1 MVSDLQGPA
10 GNYYDKY
17 HSKNPIA
24 SALVRGFLERTRQL
38 VTRVGPTSI
47 FDAGCGEGHVT
58 ARFAQWLPDAE
69 ITAADVDPGV
79 VAQARQLYGGIEFE
93 VASIYRLPFADRSH
107 DLTVAMEVM
116 EHLERPEEAMSELV
130 RMARRYV
137 LLSVPNEPI
146 WRMANMARGAYLSQ
160 WGNTPGHIN
169 HWSSGAFV
177 RFVQRW
183 GTVEAV
189 EKPFPWTIVLL
200 RI

>member
-1 MVSDLQGPA
+1 MSDLQGPA

-17 HSKNPIA
+17 NSKNPIA
-24 SALVRGFLERTRQL
+24 AALVRSFLEQTRQIL
-38 VTRVGPTSI
+38 TRVAPTSI

-58 ARFAQWLPDAE
+58 ARFAQWFPSAE
-69 ITAADVDPGV
+69 ITGADVDPGV
-79 VAQARQLYGGIEFE
+79 VAQAQQLHKSIPFQ
-93 VASIYRLPFADRSH
+93 VASIYRVPFADRSF
-107 DLTVAMEVM
+107 DLTVAMEVL
-116 EHLERPEEAMSELV
+116 EHLERPDQAMNELV
-130 RMARRYV
+130 RLARRYV

-169 HWSSGAFV
+169 HWSSGAFI

-189 EKPFPWTIVLL
+189 AKPFPWTIVLL